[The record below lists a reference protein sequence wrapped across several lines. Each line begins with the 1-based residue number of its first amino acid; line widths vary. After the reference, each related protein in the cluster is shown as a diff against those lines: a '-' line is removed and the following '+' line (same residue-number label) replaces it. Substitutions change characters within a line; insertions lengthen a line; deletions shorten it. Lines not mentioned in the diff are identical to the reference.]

1 MDVSKNEV
9 HPKTKQKTPKVNM
22 VALSVETHGFFLGEG
37 QHELQRT
44 NGRLV
49 ALSNPGF

>member
-44 NGRLV
+44 NGPLV